1 MAVTRVAVLD
11 DYQQRADGYAD
22 WASLGPDVTVSFF
35 SEPIGA
41 DALAAT
47 LADFE
52 VLVLMRE
59 RTALRREVLAALPK
73 LRLLITTGMRNASV
87 DTGYLNERGVIVCG
101 TGAPAGPAAPGVP
114 STVEVAWALIL
125 AVCKRVTIEDRAIRD
140 GRWQLGLPANLA
152 GATLGLAGLGRLGG
166 AMVGPARAFG
176 MDVIAWSENLTA
188 ERAASLGVRRVT
200 KAELL
205 SGSDILSIHLV
216 LSDRTRGL
224 LGAGDLAQMKPTAV
238 LINTSRGPI
247 VSDGRARRR
256 AAQPG
261 HRGRRAGCLRSR
273 AAAGGSRA
281 RPAGQR
287 RAPAAPGLRQR
298 GRVPA
303 DVRAGRRGHRR
314 LPGRLADPHH
324 RLGAGQ

>member
-11 DYQQRADGYAD
+11 DYQRRADGYAD

-35 SEPIGA
+35 HEPIGA

-87 DTGYLNERGVIVCG
+87 DTGYLHERGVIVCG

-125 AVCKRVTIEDRAIRD
+125 AVSKRVTIEDRAIRD
-140 GRWQLGLPANLA
+140 GRWQLGLPASLA

-176 MDVIAWSENLTA
+176 MDVIAWSENLTG

-200 KAELL
+200 KAGLL
-205 SGSDILSIHLV
+205 SGSDVLSIHLV

-224 LGAGDLAQMKPTAV
+224 FGAGDLAQMKPTAV

-247 VSDGRARRR
+247 VS
-256 AAQPG
+256 AA
-261 HRGRRAGCLRSR
+261 ALVTALRSK
-273 AAAGGSRA
+273 AIAGAGLDVYDREPL
-281 RPAGQR
+281 PAG
-287 RAPAAPGLRQR
+287 
-298 GRVPA
+298 
-303 DVRAGRRGHRR
+303 HE
-314 LPGRLADPHH
+314 LA
-324 RLGAGQ
+324 RLGNVVLLPHLGYVSETGFRQMYGQVVEDIAAYLAGSPIRTIP